1 MKRYSKMFVF
11 QITTKKECSAYAIT
25 RNKVKVIAW
34 ANIILQS
41 LFPLM
46 LSFAPAIA
54 SAPSTAIVNVSTEP
68 YIMASGENIATVAKK
83 HGLTVDELKQIN
95 IYRTFSKPFN
105 TLTSGDEIDV
115 PRKASPFSIDNQKN
129 KNADVPLEN
138 KLAGYAQTGAPI
150 LAAGNLDKYG
160 EQMVRSAVNNEI
172 NAQGQH
178 WLSQLGTARV
188 QVNINEDN
196 KLVVSN
202 ADVFVPLYDNQKTL
216 LFTQLGVRNQDSRN
230 TVNVGAGVR
239 TFKNDWMVGANTF
252 FDNDITGKNRRV
264 GVGAEAWTDYLKL
277 SANSYFRMTNWHQ
290 SLDFADYNERP
301 ANGYDARADA
311 YLPAH
316 PQLGGSLK
324 YEKYRGHE
332 VALFGKDNR
341 QKNPHA
347 VTAGISYTPIPLV
360 TIGTEHR
367 ANKGSKNTHNVN
379 LQLNLRLCQPWKS
392 HFSASDA
399 ALNRTLAG
407 SRYDFVER
415 NNTILLD
422 YQKQELI
429 KLALPGQVT
438 GSARNIVKV
447 DAQVTTKYGLKNIE
461 WDTAS
466 ITAAGGEVIQ
476 TSSQNISIKLPPY
489 TAGSN
494 NYTLSA
500 VAYDNQGN
508 ASNRGTTQIII
519 TEQVVDN
526 INATYAVS
534 HPELPADG
542 NSVSEITL
550 NLQDANKLPAEG
562 FSKKLA
568 FALAFSPVNNAI
580 TPRSKPRS
588 TPSLNTLLS
597 SVIET
602 KPGVYVFSLKAGLAP
617 GTMTI
622 TPTLNDISLPSL
634 GITLTEV
641 KPISIS
647 IYRNGQ
653 VLTGHPLV
661 GDVLNAV
668 SACSEASNNCNTKN
682 VYEWQIQKEVGGT
695 DFTPIDKATSDTFT
709 VTRDLQKLSIR
720 VVLKDK

>member
-1 MKRYSKMFVF
+1 MKRYTKIFIF
-11 QITTKKECSAYAIT
+11 QIPQKKECSAHAIIPT
-25 RNKVKVIAW
+25 KVKVIAW

-54 SAPSTAIVNVSTEP
+54 AAPTTATINVSTEP
-68 YIMASGENIATVAKK
+68 YIMAGGENIATVAKK

-188 QVNINEDN
+188 QLNINENN

-202 ADVFVPLYDNQKTL
+202 ADLFVPLYDNQKIL

-311 YLPAH
+311 YLPAY

-379 LQLNLRLCQPWKS
+379 LQLNLRLCKSWKS

-494 NYTLSA
+494 SYTLSA

-508 ASNRGTTQIII
+508 TSNRGTTQIII

-526 INATYAVS
+526 INAIYAVS

-568 FALAFSPVNNAI
+568 LALAFSPADAI
-580 TPRSKPRS
+580 TPRS
-588 TPSLNTLLS
+588 TPSSNAFLS

-622 TPTLNDISLPSL
+622 TPTLNDMSLPSV
-634 GITLTEV
+634 GVTLTEV
-641 KPISIS
+641 KPISVS

-661 GDVLNAV
+661 GDELDAVL
-668 SACSEASNNCNTKN
+668 ACSEASSNCYTTMT
-682 VYEWQIQKEVGGT
+682 YEWQIQKEVGGT
-695 DFTPIDKATSDTFT
+695 DFIAIKDATSDTFT
-709 VTRDLQKLSIR
+709 VTRDLQRRSIR